1 MKLLA
6 VSGGPDSMYLLEW
19 YKKQKVVVAHV
30 NYKKREDSDNDQRI
44 VEKFCKEHNI
54 PCEVYVVKEKP
65 VGNFQSWARDIRYK
79 FFKQIY
85 DKYGCNQLLTAHH
98 RDDFLETAIMQ
109 QRSGRT
115 PRYFGIRKEKEVMG
129 MKVKRPFIDLY
140 WKDEILFQLKNLNQ
154 EYAIDSSNEK
164 PIFERNKI
172 RLELHTKDINDK
184 IKLMKWFKMSNS
196 ILKKKFSKVDAFY
209 KKWKSKNYEVAFF
222 RVVKHQEEVVYEFIH
237 DNFNDASLSSNKI
250 NSLIDFI
257 LSKDGGKK
265 FMIDKTNYISK
276 AKGYV
281 TINK

>member
-19 YKKQKVVVAHV
+19 YKKQ
-30 NYKKREDSDNDQRI
+30 
-44 VEKFCKEHNI
+44 
-54 PCEVYVVKEKP
+54 
-65 VGNFQSWARDIRYK
+65 
-79 FFKQIY
+79 
-85 DKYGCNQLLTAHH
+85 
-98 RDDFLETAIMQ
+98 
-109 QRSGRT
+109 
-115 PRYFGIRKEKEVMG
+115 
-129 MKVKRPFIDLY
+129 
-140 WKDEILFQLKNLNQ
+140 LKNLKQ

-196 ILKKKFSKVDAFY
+196 ILKKKFSKVDALY

-265 FMIDKTNYISK
+265 FMIDKANYISK